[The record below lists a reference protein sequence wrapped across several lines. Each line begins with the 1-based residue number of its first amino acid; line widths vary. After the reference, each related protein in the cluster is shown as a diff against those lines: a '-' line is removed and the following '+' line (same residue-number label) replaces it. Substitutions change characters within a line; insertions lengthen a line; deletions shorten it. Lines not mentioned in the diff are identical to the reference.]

1 MGALL
6 PLDGVSRRRIVN
18 LGVASFLFPMAFARA
33 QSFPPNAPTNPASPP
48 DDASRIA
55 AGKDAA
61 SHLTINVTINGRG
74 PFRFV
79 IDTGA
84 DRSVIAEDV
93 AGMLGL
99 LHDRQVMVEGV
110 VRTIPART
118 VRLEKLSFGP
128 VTRNN
133 LDVPM
138 LPRVLLGADGYLG
151 LDAVDGYRV
160 TFDFK
165 NHELEIAQPRH
176 QQLIGWNPPSEALVR
191 VNGHDGH
198 LRSVNCRADG
208 VRTTAFIDTGAEV
221 SVGNAK
227 LFEALMNISPSYLKT
242 ETVPLTGIT
251 GGVVQGNITTINRI
265 HLNALVLDGC
275 NIVIAD
281 LQIFRLWGLSD
292 TPSLLIGMNFLR
304 QFAQFSIDYG
314 RKELRFELARLV
326 IAQRS

>member
-6 PLDGVSRRRIVN
+6 PLDGVSRRRFVN
-18 LGVASFLFPMAFARA
+18 SGAASFLFPMAFARA
-33 QSFPPNAPTNPASPP
+33 QSIPPNAPVNPALPP
-48 DDASRIA
+48 GDAARVA

-61 SHLTINVTINGRG
+61 NHLTINVAINGRG

-93 AGMLGL
+93 AVTLGL
-99 LHDRQVMVEGV
+99 LHDRQVLVEGV

-118 VRLEKLSFGP
+118 VHLDNLSFGP
-128 VTRNN
+128 VSRDN
-133 LDVPM
+133 LDVPI
-138 LPRVLLGADGYLG
+138 LPRELLGADGYLG

-165 NHELEIAQPRH
+165 HRELEIAQPRH
-176 QQLIGWNPPSEALVR
+176 QQLIGWSPPSEALVR

-198 LRSVNCRADG
+198 LRSVNCKADG

-221 SVGNAK
+221 SVGNRK
-227 LFEALMNISPSYLKT
+227 LFEALMDVSPTYWRA

-251 GGVVQGNITTINRI
+251 GGIVQGNVTTINRI
-265 HLNALVLDGC
+265 HLNSLTLEGC

-292 TPSLLIGMNFLR
+292 TPALLIGMNFLR
-304 QFAQFSIDYG
+304 QFSQVSIDYG
-314 RKELRFELARLV
+314 RKELRFEMARLV
-326 IAQRS
+326 VAQQT